1 MSFET
6 VLILSLMIVFVV
18 LLFKFLVWLGRG
30 SPSPSATHGRPH
42 ARLDEAVGEDPRTM
56 AQDQRHHTDAAL
68 LSSHHSRDDHD
79 SCDPPSSM

>member
-6 VLILSLMIVFVV
+6 VLILSLMVLFVV
-18 LLFKFLVWLGRG
+18 MLFKFLGWLGRE
-30 SPSPSATHGRPH
+30 SPSPSATHARPVE
-42 ARLDEAVGEDPRTM
+42 EAGELQQRM

-79 SCDPPSSM
+79 SYDPPPSM